1 MSENIIVSVKNLV
14 KNYISGAETLCILQG
29 INFSVER
36 GSVVAVT
43 GHSGSVKSTLLN
55 IIGGLDRCDSGS
67 VEVAGFDITSLSETE
82 LSSYRQR
89 RIGFIFQ
96 FHYLLKDFTALENV
110 MLPAY
115 MTGMRKKDSLEKA
128 RLLLADMK
136 LEDRISHFPSQL
148 SGGERQRVA
157 VARAMVN
164 DPDIILADEPTG
176 NLDPRNSGMVADLL
190 FAGAEKWGKSL
201 IVVTHD
207 ETVACR
213 AKIRCTLENGILG
226 EFGLPRE
233 HTVPAEHIVPAEH
246 TVPGEHTVPAGSAFP
261 AEGGLLKKSS
271 ILKENSFSKE
281 NGFLEENPLPKE
293 GL

>member
-1 MSENIIVSVKNLV
+1 MSENTGSGLLARTEQMLRFSGRAPRVPVIRVKDLI
-14 KNYISGAETLCILQG
+14 KNYVSGAEILRILRG
-29 INFSVER
+29 ISFTVER
-36 GSVVAVT
+36 GSTVAVT
-43 GHSGSVKSTLLN
+43 GQSGSGKSTLLN
-55 IIGGLDRCDSGS
+55 IIGGLDHPDSGI
-67 VEVAGFDITSLSETE
+67 VEVAGTEISGLSESG

-115 MTGMRKKDSLEKA
+115 MTGMRKKDALEKA
-128 RLLLADMK
+128 RLLLGDME
-136 LEDRISHFPSQL
+136 LEERAGHFPSQL

-176 NLDPRNSGMVADLL
+176 NLDPRNSAMVAELL
-190 FAGAEKWGKSL
+190 YAGAERWGKTL

-213 AKIRCTLENGILG
+213 AKIRYSLENGRLG
-226 EFGLPRE
+226 SGGPDVNLSEGELP
-233 HTVPAEHIVPAEH
+233 
-246 TVPGEHTVPAGSAFP
+246 
-261 AEGGLLKKSS
+261 
-271 ILKENSFSKE
+271 
-281 NGFLEENPLPKE
+281 
-293 GL
+293 